1 MRKVRDEQLMSQ
13 EANSTGER
21 KEYLEAELHYD
32 RTFGNHMVGAVMK
45 YTQDKTINASVK
57 RKMTLCKVLT
67 DVIKDFPDV
76 SPMVGSTVTSLT
88 LTLVTMDPRT
98 LQQVISSVSS
108 RLLCSLEHGRRVFH

>member
-1 MRKVRDEQLMSQ
+1 MQ
-13 EANSTGER
+13 GI
-21 KEYLEAELHYD
+21 D
-32 RTFGNHMVGAVMK
+32 RRHQGL
-45 YTQDKTINASVK
+45 S
-57 RKMTLCKVLT
+57 
-67 DVIKDFPDV
+67 DV

>member
-1 MRKVRDEQLMSQ
+1 MSQ

-57 RKMTLCKVLT
+57 KE
-67 DVIKDFPDV
+67 DDI
-76 SPMVGSTVTSLT
+76 
-88 LTLVTMDPRT
+88 
-98 LQQVISSVSS
+98 I
-108 RLLCSLEHGRRVFH
+108 